1 MAKRGVAMTPPKEVV
16 EVTDEIKKN
25 GFSRRSFLQG
35 SATLCAGLTLSRV
48 SLFGLTGSTFLSA
61 TGERVGVDITSPR
74 TFTYNVCPRN
84 CYDTCSLIS
93 EKVNGRIVRILG
105 DPDNPFTAGTP
116 CIKGHTH
123 INVVYHPDRLLHPM
137 KRAGKKG
144 EGKWEKIS
152 WDEAYD
158 TITKKFKD
166 IIATDGGEAIVPY
179 TFSGTFG
186 QIHQFGVPWRF
197 FNKIGATTI
206 DREVCLWAGLEALG
220 YTYGDA
226 SGAEPE
232 DCVKSDCY
240 ISWGGNEANTSVHAV
255 KFINQARDKGA
266 KFVVV
271 NPHRHA
277 LASQADLFIQLRPGT
292 DAAFALGVAKV
303 LIDEN
308 LYDKDFVEKY
318 TLGFD
323 KLKEKVNQYPLP
335 KVAKITGVPESQ
347 IVEFARLYA
356 KTKKSMLR
364 MGYGFQRRKNGG
376 SIIRAVS
383 LLPALIGSIGVDG
396 GGFQYVNFNHW
407 PMDMGYMNRPDLL
420 AGRKVRNINMNEVGK
435 ALTGNLPTVKEK
447 PIKALFVFSGN
458 PIPSG
463 TNINLTRQGLQRED
477 LFTVVF
483 DQFVT
488 DTAEYADILLPAGH
502 FLEMEEV
509 HANYLG
515 NYVRY
520 NAPALPPMGE
530 SKSNLQVFHELAQ
543 RMGYTEDCFKE
554 TTADVIKGAL
564 NSNNPALKGITYESL
579 KAKHW
584 FRVNLGV
591 PFADRKFKT
600 PSGKVEFYSE
610 AAGKKGFDPVAEYVP
625 DMESI
630 EASPELYSKYPIHL
644 VTPASQKLLSS
655 QWHNVPYIQES
666 LGEPTITINTAD
678 AHARGIKNGDYANVF
693 NDRGRVRLKVKVSEA
708 AVRPGVA
715 MSYKSYWDK
724 LTGGNTINRLVL
736 DENADMGGGAAI
748 STNLVQVTKA

>member
-1 MAKRGVAMTPPKEVV
+1 MR
-16 EVTDEIKKN
+16 
-25 GFSRRSFLQG
+25 SRHRQIYPFN
-35 SATLCAGLTLSRV
+35 CGLV
-48 SLFGLTGSTFLSA
+48 
-61 TGERVGVDITSPR
+61 
-74 TFTYNVCPRN
+74 
-84 CYDTCSLIS
+84 
-93 EKVNGRIVRILG
+93 
-105 DPDNPFTAGTP
+105 
-116 CIKGHTH
+116 
-123 INVVYHPDRLLHPM
+123 
-137 KRAGKKG
+137 
-144 EGKWEKIS
+144 
-152 WDEAYD
+152 
-158 TITKKFKD
+158 
-166 IIATDGGEAIVPY
+166 
-179 TFSGTFG
+179 
-186 QIHQFGVPWRF
+186 
-197 FNKIGATTI
+197 
-206 DREVCLWAGLEALG
+206 
-220 YTYGDA
+220 
-226 SGAEPE
+226 
-232 DCVKSDCY
+232 
-240 ISWGGNEANTSVHAV
+240 
-255 KFINQARDKGA
+255 
-266 KFVVV
+266 
-271 NPHRHA
+271 
-277 LASQADLFIQLRPGT
+277 LRYL
-292 DAAFALGVAKV
+292 ALGVAKV
-303 LIDEN
+303 LINEN

-356 KTKKSMLR
+356 KTKKSMLE
-364 MGYGFQRRKNGG
+364 NGLW
-376 SIIRAVS
+376 IRDAKMVDPSFALSPYS
-383 LLPALIGSIGVDG
+383 LRLSVRSELMA

-463 TNINLTRQGLQRED
+463 TNINLTRKGLQRED

-515 NYVRY
+515 NYIRY

-600 PSGKVEFYSE
+600 PSGKVEFYWKRQARKALIQWPSM
-610 AAGKKGFDPVAEYVP
+610 FRTWR
-625 DMESI
+625 
-630 EASPELYSKYPIHL
+630 ASKRRLNFIPS
-644 VTPASQKLLSS
+644 TRFTWLLR
-655 QWHNVPYIQES
+655 HHRNC
-666 LGEPTITINTAD
+666 
-678 AHARGIKNGDYANVF
+678 
-693 NDRGRVRLKVKVSEA
+693 
-708 AVRPGVA
+708 
-715 MSYKSYWDK
+715 
-724 LTGGNTINRLVL
+724 
-736 DENADMGGGAAI
+736 
-748 STNLVQVTKA
+748 